1 MQSKRLLALSGA
13 PAAPFL
19 IPPIAAVLLLS
30 VSGVA
35 LATGQPGTTAGVN
48 CTVSSNAL
56 QTPGHSSLS
65 PGAPF
70 NEPSA
75 TRSGGIA
82 GMKYA
87 GNGQTLNTPASPN
100 AVSKYDV
107 ACRNVSAQPP

>member
-75 TRSGGIA
+75 TSIPSDWV
-82 GMKYA
+82 K
-87 GNGQTLNTPASPN
+87 S
-100 AVSKYDV
+100 
-107 ACRNVSAQPP
+107 